1 MSEYVGLDVSK
12 EETSFCVK
20 NAKGKILAQGK
31 ALSNPEALFECLRE
45 HCTCPELIVMET
57 GTMSGW
63 LTRGM
68 RVKGLPVECVD
79 AVRAHAVMKLKRNK
93 TDANDAELLCEL
105 ARTGFFEAVTVKSL
119 PAHHV
124 RSLLKARDQLVR
136 QRKDIDNTIRGL
148 LRSFGVK
155 LARGRRFPERVAT
168 AIADHP
174 HYEMFVLPLLS
185 AREACADALKRM
197 DKRVRQL
204 AGKSDICRLL
214 MTAPGVGPVTS
225 LCFSATIDNPKRF
238 AKSRSVGAYVGMT
251 AKRYQSGEMDYTG
264 RISKQGDSMLRAY
277 LFEAANVMM
286 NLVKRDH
293 PLREWAF
300 RLQKKS
306 GSKKARVAL
315 ARKLAVILHAMWMSG
330 EAFHWPDA
338 GCETIA

>member
-12 EETSFCVK
+12 EETSICVK
-20 NAKGKILAQGK
+20 NAKGKILAHGK
-31 ALSNPEALFECLRE
+31 ALSDPDSLFEWLRE
-45 HCTCPELIVMET
+45 HCICPELIVMET

-63 LTRGM
+63 LTRGL
-68 RVKGLPVECVD
+68 RAKGLPVECVD

-93 TDANDAELLCEL
+93 TDANDAELLAEL
-105 ARTGFFEAVTVKSL
+105 ARTGFFEAITIKSL

-155 LARGRRFPERVAT
+155 LARGRRFPERVVA

-174 HYEMFVLPLLS
+174 QYGLFVMPLLT
-185 AREACADALKRM
+185 ARNGCADALTRL
-197 DKRVRQL
+197 DRRVKQL

-225 LCFSATIDNPKRF
+225 LCFSATIDDPKRF
-238 AKSRSVGAYVGMT
+238 TKSRSVGAYVGMT

-264 RISKQGDSMLRAY
+264 RISKQGDNMLRAY
-277 LFEAANVMM
+277 LFEAANAMM
-286 NLVKRDH
+286 SFVKRAC
-293 PLREWAF
+293 PLRDWAF

-306 GSKKARVAL
+306 GRKKACVAL
-315 ARKLAVILHAMWMSG
+315 ARKLSVLLHAMWMSG
-330 EAFHWPDA
+330 EAFRWPEL
-338 GCETIA
+338 ETTA

>member
-20 NAKGKILAQGK
+20 DAKGRILAKGK
-31 ALSNPEALFECLRE
+31 ALSDPESLFECLRE
-45 HCTCPELIVMET
+45 HCICPELIVMET

-63 LTRGM
+63 LTRGL
-68 RVKGLPVECVD
+68 RAKGLPVECVD

-93 TDANDAELLCEL
+93 TDANDAELLAEL
-105 ARTGFFEAVTVKSL
+105 ARTGFFETVAIKSL

-148 LRSFGVK
+148 LRSFGIK
-155 LARGRRFPERVAT
+155 LAKGRRFPERVVA

-174 HYEMFVLPLLS
+174 QYSVFVMPLLT
-185 AREACADALKRM
+185 ARDGCADALKRL
-197 DKRVRQL
+197 DRQVKQL

-225 LCFSATIDNPKRF
+225 LCFSATIDDPNRF
-238 AKSRSVGAYVGMT
+238 TRSRSVGAYVGMT
-251 AKRYQSGEMDYTG
+251 TKRYQSGEMDYTG
-264 RISKQGDSMLRAY
+264 RISKQGDNMLRAY
-277 LFEAANVMM
+277 LFEAANAMM
-286 NLVKRDH
+286 NLVKRAH

-300 RLQKKS
+300 DLQKKS

-330 EAFHWPDA
+330 EAFRWPDA
-338 GCETIA
+338 NATA

>member
-1 MSEYVGLDVSK
+1 MVEYVGLDVSK
-12 EETSFCVK
+12 EETSICVK
-20 NAKGKILAQGK
+20 DAKGKLLACGK
-31 ALSNPEALFECLRE
+31 ALSDPDSLFEWLRE
-45 HCTCPELIVMET
+45 HCICPELIVMET

-63 LTRGM
+63 LTRGL
-68 RVKGLPVECVD
+68 RAKGLRVECID

-93 TDANDAELLCEL
+93 TDANDADLLAEL

-136 QRKDIDNTIRGL
+136 QRKDLDNTLRGL
-148 LRSFGVK
+148 LRSFGIK
-155 LARGRRFPERVAT
+155 LARGRRFPERVAA

-174 HYEMFVLPLLS
+174 QFELFVMPLLS
-185 AREACADALKRM
+185 AREGCADALKRM
-197 DKRVRQL
+197 DRQVRRL

-225 LCFSATIDNPKRF
+225 LCFSATIDDPKRF

-251 AKRYQSGEMDYTG
+251 AKRYQSGEMDYIG
-264 RISKQGDSMLRAY
+264 RISKQGDNMLRAY
-277 LFEAANVMM
+277 LFEAANAMM

-300 RLQKKS
+300 RLQDKS

-330 EAFHWPDA
+330 EAFRWPDA
-338 GCETIA
+338 ETTA